1 VLYCY
6 VLFQGTINDDI
17 TLLSTSVFIL
27 GLAGLEYSIGILLLL
42 IFKNVNKSIEFNE
55 IDNGTNNVNIFKT
68 NNIYINRYV

>member
-1 VLYCY
+1 
-6 VLFQGTINDDI
+6 LFQGAINDDI

-55 IDNGTNNVNIFKT
+55 INNNNDNTNIFK
-68 NNIYINRYV
+68 NSNIYVNRYV

>member
-1 VLYCY
+1 MLYCY

-55 IDNGTNNVNIFKT
+55 INNNNDNINIFKT
-68 NNIYINRYV
+68 SNIYINRYV